1 MIYLSRNTRT
11 VVLLSGVVAA
21 MVGLTFASVP
31 LYRLFCQ
38 VTGYGGTTQVA
49 DSAPEAIGERVVKI
63 RFNADVD
70 LRLPWEFQPAQREV
84 VLRVGEVG
92 MAFYQAHNPTNRTI
106 TGTAV
111 FNVSPLKAGLY
122 FNKVECFCFEEQRL
136 EPGQSVDMP
145 VTFFVDPAINEDPNL
160 DDVRT
165 ITLSYTFFQSADE
178 NESDEDNM
186 TGRSEEPS
194 AGRTTQ
200 EASLR

>member
-1 MIYLSRNTRT
+1 MNRLSRNTRT
-11 VVLLSGVVAA
+11 VVVLSGVVVA

-38 VTGYGGTTQVA
+38 VTGYGGTTQVS
-49 DSAPEAIGERVVKI
+49 DVAPEAVGERVVKV

-70 LRLPWEFQPAQREV
+70 SRLPWAFQPVQREV
-84 VLRVGEVG
+84 ALRVGEVG
-92 MAFYQAHNPTNRTI
+92 MAFYRAHNPTKRAI

-136 EPGQSVDMP
+136 EPGQSIDMP

-165 ITLSYTFFQSADE
+165 ITLSYTFFQLAEEGE
-178 NESDEDNM
+178 NDEDNM
-186 TGRSEEPS
+186 TGRSESPS